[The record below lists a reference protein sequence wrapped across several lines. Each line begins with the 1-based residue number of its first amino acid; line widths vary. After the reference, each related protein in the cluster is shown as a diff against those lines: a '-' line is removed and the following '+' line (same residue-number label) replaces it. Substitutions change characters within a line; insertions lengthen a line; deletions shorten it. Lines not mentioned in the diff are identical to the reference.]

1 MAAKLAD
8 SPMITEIKQD
18 SKVSRLPKDHWNKTR
33 QES

>member
-18 SKVSRLPKDHWNKTR
+18 SKVSRLLNDHWNKTR
-33 QES
+33 QQN